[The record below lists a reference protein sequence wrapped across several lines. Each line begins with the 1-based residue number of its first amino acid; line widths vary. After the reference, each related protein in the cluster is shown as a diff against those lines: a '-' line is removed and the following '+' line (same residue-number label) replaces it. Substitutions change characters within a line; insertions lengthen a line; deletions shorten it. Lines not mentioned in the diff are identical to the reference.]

1 MATSNLEIIM
11 PQMGE
16 SVTEGTV
23 LEWHKQVGDEVEAD
37 ETIVEVST
45 DKVDAEVSAPADG
58 VIAEIL
64 VEPDETVPVGT
75 VLAQVTVGGAAGEDG
90 AAIEAEEDAATIVQ
104 GAGSPPAG
112 KGGVPAAEEG
122 DAEAAGA
129 RAGEAG
135 ILTPPG
141 EGAGPPLA
149 PDTGESTVEE
159 AEHGAAAE
167 RESMEAAE
175 AAAKGRAPERPG
187 PPPRGGAPAG
197 ELVDVA
203 LPQMG
208 ESVAEGTV
216 LEWLKQVGDRVETD
230 ETIVE
235 VSTDKVDAEVPAP
248 ATGTIAEILVEPDET
263 VGVGTVLGRIAV
275 GATAPAPAPVL
286 ESSPPAPADDATL
299 AADPATAAAP
309 AIPIDGGAIAATP
322 VAARIA
328 SAHGLDLAAVTGSG
342 PRGRVTKDDVLAA
355 VEGNPAAPEAAR
367 ATARATAAVE
377 AQLEQ
382 GAAEAAPP
390 PTTPAARPEPIR
402 RPLRGPAGTL
412 AQYMNESRS
421 IPTAT
426 SFRTLSVDALDE
438 RRRQLKASGR
448 RISFTHLIAWAIVE
462 AARDMP
468 VMAHAYAESE
478 GKPQVVEPAALN
490 LGLAVDVERRD
501 GSRSLVT
508 PVVHDAG
515 SLDLAG
521 FLRRYDELVA
531 GARDGSLPPEAY
543 SGANLTLTNPGGI
556 GTVASVPRLM
566 PGQGTIVATGA
577 IGFPAGFERVDPD
590 QLGELGISKTMT
602 MTSTYDH
609 RVIQGAQSGAFL
621 KRIGELLSGE
631 HGFYEAVFAA
641 LGVEVARD
649 EPEQADGAGPVT
661 AAEPVSSPV
670 TPGAREQSDEAMLQA
685 VQAATS
691 VVKAHRMH
699 GHLWA
704 NLDPLGSAPEG
715 DPALDP
721 RNVHLTPELMR
732 AIPASVL
739 RVAVPGETFG
749 EALPHLQRIYCGTIA
764 YEFEHIS
771 NHDERVWLRQTVESG
786 EHRRPLSAEEKRGLL
801 ERLTQVEALENYLH
815 KAFLGRKQ
823 FSIEGLDMLVP
834 VLDETIELAS
844 AAGAREVLIGMAHR
858 GRLNVLCHTVGRPY
872 ESILVE
878 FEGEQSLEA
887 ETAMPEGGTG
897 DVKYH
902 HGAAGTYRTRDGR
915 GITVSLS
922 PNPSHLEYVDPVV
935 EGRARADQSSRK
947 GRELHHD
954 PTLVLPVLVHGD
966 AAFPAQGVVAET
978 LNLQSLRGYSTG
990 GTIHIITNNQ
1000 LGFTTDPSEARSTR
1014 YASDL
1019 AKGFDVP
1026 IIHVNA
1032 DDVEACVSAVR
1043 LAMAYRARFR
1053 RNALIDL
1060 VGYRRFGHNETDEP
1074 AYTQPRMY
1082 ARIKEHP
1089 PVRSL
1094 YADHLADEGVVTDEE
1109 VEQISDEAQ
1118 SRLADA
1124 HAELKEHMAREEDD
1138 TGEFQLDRGPST
1150 EPKTSLGEDSLR
1162 SLNEQLLKVPEG
1174 FEVHR
1179 KLRPQF
1185 DRRREALGAE
1195 GEIDW
1200 AQAEEL
1206 AFASLL
1212 CQGVPIRLTGQDSER
1227 GTFSQRHFVLHDAK
1241 TGEEHTPMKRLAKAT
1256 APFELHNSP
1265 LSETGCLGFEYGY
1278 SAQAPE
1284 ALVLWEA
1291 QFGDF
1296 VNGAQVIVDQ
1306 FIASGLAKWGQ
1317 TTRLTLLLPH
1327 GYEGS
1332 GPEHSSARLERFIQL
1347 SSEGNLRVANP
1358 TTPAQYFHLL
1368 RRQALVSKQRPLI
1381 VMTPKSLLR
1390 HPQAT
1395 SRASELTSGSFQV
1408 VLDDPQLPGDREQVT
1423 RLVLCSGKL
1432 YYDLIGH
1439 PGRPEARRVAI
1450 ARVELLY
1457 PFAEKELRD
1466 LMASYPSL
1474 ETVVWAQ
1481 EEPRNMGARAVME
1494 SRLLWLLTDE
1504 GVHYEYIG
1512 RPLRASPGEGY
1523 SPAHK
1528 AEQARILRGALEVGT
1543 EAGEGRNGGGPGAGA
1558 GSDGSSNGGGVDG
1571 PFAGAEAQSARKTR

>member
-1 MATSNLEIIM
+1 MASTNVQITM

-23 LEWHKQVGDEVEAD
+23 LEWHKHVGDEVEAD
-37 ETIVEVST
+37 ETVVEVST
-45 DKVDAEVSAPADG
+45 DKVDAEVAAPADG

-75 VLAQVTVGGAAGEDG
+75 VLAQLAVGAVADAVAAAGGGGAPAEAGRAGATVRGDG
-90 AAIEAEEDAATIVQ
+90 AA
-104 GAGSPPAG
+104 PAG
-112 KGGVPAAEEG
+112 NSWVPGAAESDD
-122 DAEAAGA
+122 DAMGA
-129 RAGEAG
+129 RTGEAG
-135 ILTPPG
+135 ITSPPDHG
-141 EGAGPPLA
+141 SGPPLA
-149 PDTGESTVEE
+149 PDTGESVVEE

-167 RESMEAAE
+167 QESTRAAE
-175 AAAKGRAPERPG
+175 VAAQGRARERSQPQTDGG
-187 PPPRGGAPAG
+187 PTSSD
-197 ELVDVA
+197 ELVDVT

-208 ESVAEGTV
+208 ESVAEGIV
-216 LEWLKQVGDRVETD
+216 LEWLKQVGDAVEAG
-230 ETIVE
+230 ETLVE

-248 ATGTIAEILVEPDET
+248 AAGTIAEILVAPDET
-263 VGVGTVLGRIAV
+263 VRVGTVLCRIAV
-275 GATAPAPAPVL
+275 GAAAPAP
-286 ESSPPAPADDATL
+286 PPAPLSLPSTP
-299 AADPATAAAP
+299 AAEAALGVEPAAAAALP
-309 AIPIDGGAIAATP
+309 VPTDGGVIAVTP

-328 SAHGLDLAAVTGSG
+328 SAHGLDLGALTGSG
-342 PRGRVTKDDVLAA
+342 PRGRVTKGDVLAA
-355 VEGNPAAPEAAR
+355 IEGNGAA
-367 ATARATAAVE
+367 ATAATAAVE
-377 AQLEQ
+377 APPEQ

-390 PTTPAARPEPIR
+390 AATPAGRPEPAR

-412 AQYMNESRS
+412 ARYMNESRS

-426 SFRTLSVDALDE
+426 SFRTLSVDVLDA
-438 RRRQLKASGR
+438 RRRELKDGGR
-448 RISFTHLIAWAIVE
+448 RVSFTHLIAWAIVE
-462 AARDMP
+462 AAREMP
-468 VMAHAYAESE
+468 VMAHAYAESD
-478 GKPQVVEPAALN
+478 GKPQVVEPAGLN

-515 SLDLAG
+515 SLDVAR
-521 FLRRYDELVA
+521 FVSRYDELVA
-531 GARDGSLPPEAY
+531 GARDGTLAPEAY

-556 GTVASVPRLM
+556 GTAASVPRLM

-577 IGFPAGFERVDPD
+577 IGYPAGFGRVEPE

-621 KRIGELLSGE
+621 KRIDELLAGE
-631 HGFYEAVFAA
+631 DGFYEAVFAA
-641 LGVEVARD
+641 LGVEAGRE
-649 EPEQADGAGPVT
+649 EPEHADGAGPVT
-661 AAEPVSSPV
+661 AAEPVTSPV
-670 TPGAREQSDEAMLQA
+670 TPGAREQPDEAMLQA

-749 EALPHLQRIYCGTIA
+749 EALPHLQEIYCGSLA

-771 NHDERVWLRQTVESG
+771 NHQERVWLRQTVESG
-786 EHRRPLSAEEKRGLL
+786 EHRKRLSTEEKRRLL

-834 VLDETIELAS
+834 MLDETIELAS
-844 AAGAREVLIGMAHR
+844 GAGAREVLIGMAHR

-887 ETAMPEGGTG
+887 EIAMPEGGTG

-978 LNLQSLRGYSTG
+978 LNLQSLHGYSTG

-1032 DDVEACVSAVR
+1032 DDVEACIAAVR
-1043 LAMAYRARFR
+1043 LAMAYRERFR

-1082 ARIKEHP
+1082 ARIKDHP

-1109 VEQISDEAQ
+1109 VEQISRQAQ

-1124 HAELKEHMAREEDD
+1124 HAELKEREEDD
-1138 TGEFQLDRGPST
+1138 TGEFELDRGPSA

-1162 SLNEQLLKVPEG
+1162 SLSEQLLKVPEG
-1174 FEVHR
+1174 FEVHH

-1185 DRRREALGAE
+1185 ERRRKALGAE
-1195 GEIDW
+1195 GGIDW

-1227 GTFSQRHFVLHDAK
+1227 GTFSQRHLVVHDAK
-1241 TGEEHTPMKRLAKAT
+1241 TGEEHTPIMRLAKAA

-1265 LSETGCLGFEYGY
+1265 LSEAGCLGFEYGY

-1296 VNGAQVIVDQ
+1296 VNSAQVIVDQ

-1332 GPEHSSARLERFIQL
+1332 GPEHSSGRLERFIQL
-1347 SSEGNLRVANP
+1347 SSEGNMRVANP

-1368 RRQALVSKQRPLI
+1368 RRQALVSKQRPLV

-1390 HPQAT
+1390 HQQAT
-1395 SRASELTSGSFQV
+1395 SHVSELASGSFQP
-1408 VLDDPQLPGDREQVT
+1408 VLDDPELPADREQVT

-1432 YYDLIGH
+1432 YYDLVGH
-1439 PGRPEARRVAI
+1439 PGRPEARHVAI
-1450 ARVELLY
+1450 ARVEMLY

-1466 LMASYPSL
+1466 LMARYPSL
-1474 ETVVWAQ
+1474 DTVVWAQ

-1494 SRLLWLLTDE
+1494 SRLLWVLTDE
-1504 GVHYEYIG
+1504 GVHYEYVG
-1512 RPLRASPGEGY
+1512 RPVRASPGEGY
-1523 SPAHK
+1523 PPAHK
-1528 AEQARILRGALEVGT
+1528 AEQARILREALEVT
-1543 EAGEGRNGGGPGAGA
+1543 AETGGGGDGPGAD
-1558 GSDGSSNGGGVDG
+1558 SRSNGGGVAGPPDG
-1571 PFAGAEAQSARKTR
+1571 VEAKSAGTTGG